1 MVVLI
6 QLEMIYQVI
15 KVIALCT
22 LMYTGLTSETRVL
35 WVYRLK
41 RLRLTYD

>member
-6 QLEMIYQVI
+6 QLEMIDQVI
-15 KVIALCT
+15 KVSALCT
-22 LMYTGLTSETRVL
+22 LMYTGVTSEARVL